1 MFSALFTIFKN
12 TACMALLY
20 NKKKILGPIL
30 HPFPSLPDTVLIFGL
45 VWFGTLEL
53 SACLQPPE
61 LTKIPDSGLPWLW
74 N

>member
-1 MFSALFTIFKN
+1 MWVKGRVANVFT
-12 TACMALLY
+12 
-20 NKKKILGPIL
+20 LGGRE
-30 HPFPSLPDTVLIFGL
+30 DAVWFGL

-53 SACLQPPE
+53 LACLQPHE